1 MAVYDSGDRTGSRVD
16 TWTYVQILA
25 FFPIGLVTLGKQLN
39 LSQPIPPSVKQD
51 NKTTVLDSFNDC
63 GLSKAPFAAC

>member
-63 GLSKAPFAAC
+63 GLSKALFAAC